1 MWLINNSVNFDINVE
16 SEEFMTIIVFSE
28 TNKYFEYCGDEH
40 SHILSIM
47 ILKYF
52 FFSFRAM
59 IKVSIKGLKNLYVWQ
74 GIGAYL

>member
-1 MWLINNSVNFDINVE
+1 
-16 SEEFMTIIVFSE
+16 MTIIVFSE

-52 FFSFRAM
+52 FFR
-59 IKVSIKGLKNLYVWQ
+59 LELW
-74 GIGAYL
+74 

>member
-1 MWLINNSVNFDINVE
+1 
-16 SEEFMTIIVFSE
+16 MTIIVFSE

-59 IKVSIKGLKNLYVWQ
+59 IKVSAVKGLKNLYVWQ